1 MGTMAVDTQSV
12 PGRDGRPQ
20 QIRSVSVMAP
30 MFNEAGYIAGVAED
44 LAAQDYDGPLDIVV
58 ADGGSTDGSVEQLTE
73 AARSHGLALEVI
85 DNPERWVSNGLN
97 RCLERANGDLL
108 VRIDCHSR
116 YPSDYIRRCVE
127 ASDAT
132 GADNVGG
139 VLVASGRSPGERAT
153 ACAMDSPFGGVGW
166 TRHPATGRVDADT
179 VPFGAFRRDVFDRV
193 GGYDQAFVR
202 NQDDEL
208 NLRIRLAG
216 GRVVL
221 DPAIRV
227 YYTPR
232 GRIGMVARQ
241 YYEYG
246 YWKPAVMRKHRRPV
260 SLRSLA
266 PSVFVVLLAVLA
278 LLDVLVPFWVP
289 FAPSALAAVLVV
301 YFAAAVPFGVL
312 AIRRRRES
320 WRLLPRVVAL
330 FPTFHFAYGIG
341 TLVGWVRQLRGGHRA
356 AAGV

>member
-1 MGTMAVDTQSV
+1 
-12 PGRDGRPQ
+12 
-20 QIRSVSVMAP
+20 MAP
-30 MFNEAGYIAGVAED
+30 MFNEAGYIEGLVTD
-44 LAAQDYDGPLDIVV
+44 LAAQDYDGPLEIVV
-58 ADGGSTDGSVEQLTE
+58 ADGGSTDGSVERLTE
-73 AARSHGLALEVI
+73 AAERHGLKLELV

-97 RCLERANGDLL
+97 RCIERVSGDLV

-116 YPSDYIRRCVE
+116 YPADYLRRCVE

-139 VLVASGRSPGERAT
+139 LLIASGRTWGERAT
-153 ACAMDSPFGGVGW
+153 ACAMDSPFGGIGW
-166 TRHPATGRVDADT
+166 SRHPENQRVETDT
-179 VPFGAFRRDVFDRV
+179 VPFGAFRRDVFARV
-193 GGYDQAFVR
+193 GGYDTAFVR

-241 YYEYG
+241 YFEYG

-260 SLRSLA
+260 SLRSLV
-266 PSVFVVLLAVLA
+266 PSLFVALVALLAA
-278 LLDVLVPFWVP
+278 LDLLIPYWAP
-289 FAPSALAAVLVV
+289 FAPSALGALLAVYLCAAVV
-301 YFAAAVPFGVL
+301 FAVL
-312 AIRRRRES
+312 AIRRRNES
-320 WRLLPRVVAL
+320 WRLLPRILAL

-341 TLVGWVRQLRGGHRA
+341 TLVGWARQLLGGHRA
-356 AAGV
+356 ATGA